1 MFKGQNGRFKL
12 TGIIVILVMVLG
24 IYATIYAYSDKGS
37 ENDSSQTYS
46 GYMSMDHMLKESYL
60 GYIDKDQVKDNEG
73 LENPGEG
80 KEIAGKD
87 NNEEINGEASS
98 ENPPINEEE
107 KKPAPTKSNSGK
119 KMVVGYYSSW
129 SAYSGFTPDKID
141 ASKLT
146 HINYA
151 FANIGNDLK
160 IMLGDSQIDSSNFK
174 MMNNLKNKNKD
185 LKILI
190 SVGGWTWSDKFSDV
204 ALTEN
209 SRATF
214 ADSLVQF
221 LISYNLDGV
230 DLDWEYPVSGGL
242 AKNSK
247 RLDDKKNFTLL
258 LKIIR
263 EKLNEQGNKDGKHY
277 LLTFS
282 GGTSK
287 SYVNNI
293 ELNKIKEYVDFANV
307 MTYDIHGNWDKYTDF
322 NAPLYNFSSSSP
334 HHKWS
339 VDSTVNLWL
348 NAGFPADK
356 LVMGVPFYGYRYD
369 NVANPNNGFLQSYS
383 GGKSIT
389 YKEIVGLLNSS
400 NYTRHYHTEAKV
412 PWAYNGSTFISYDDE
427 ESMGAKMQ
435 YIRNKGLGGAMIW
448 ELSQDNNEILLNSV
462 YKGLR

>member
-151 FANIGNDLK
+151 FAD
-160 IMLGDSQIDSSNFK
+160 
-174 MMNNLKNKNKD
+174 
-185 LKILI
+185 
-190 SVGGWTWSDKFSDV
+190 
-204 ALTEN
+204 
-209 SRATF
+209 R
-214 ADSLVQF
+214 
-221 LISYNLDGV
+221 
-230 DLDWEYPVSGGL
+230 
-242 AKNSK
+242 
-247 RLDDKKNFTLL
+247 
-258 LKIIR
+258 
-263 EKLNEQGNKDGKHY
+263 
-277 LLTFS
+277 
-282 GGTSK
+282 K
-287 SYVNNI
+287 S
-293 ELNKIKEYVDFANV
+293 
-307 MTYDIHGNWDKYTDF
+307 T
-322 NAPLYNFSSSSP
+322 
-334 HHKWS
+334 
-339 VDSTVNLWL
+339 
-348 NAGFPADK
+348 
-356 LVMGVPFYGYRYD
+356 R
-369 NVANPNNGFLQSYS
+369 
-383 GGKSIT
+383 
-389 YKEIVGLLNSS
+389 LNSS
-400 NYTRHYHTEAKV
+400 H
-412 PWAYNGSTFISYDDE
+412 
-427 ESMGAKMQ
+427 
-435 YIRNKGLGGAMIW
+435 
-448 ELSQDNNEILLNSV
+448 
-462 YKGLR
+462 